1 MARLTGLL
9 AAAAIVGLTGASV
22 SAQTTD
28 LRAMGPRP
36 ARSRPVFQQAR
47 LSLGSIQGVV
57 SDERGGPLA
66 GALVSALGG
75 VTSAMATTDARGRF
89 VIQPLAAGDYV
100 LRVHL
105 AGFVS
110 GRREGVRVGPATVEV
125 AKIQMHRLTRHG
137 RARRWPPG
145 RSSPPAS
152 SLPPGEN
159 PDGGGRQPYRDR
171 VAAAPHQAQ
180 RAQAGRRRRVD
191 RRCRARIRRR
201 AGARRAARR
210 SSAAPSTTPRPWR
223 RRFFTATP
231 FSGEVNFL
239 TTSALGPGPML
250 FSDFVPRG
258 VAYMSIGAPAA
269 SGRWDVRASMSQS
282 DVSAWVIAGSFTS
295 RIATSHDSAFG
306 VSYSTQQYQNAHAR
320 GPSRWRP
327 SPTTTRNVGEI
338 YGSDRWTVSP
348 TFALDYGAR
357 YAHYDYLRRRSL
369 LSPRIGFTLTPF
381 TNTRVIANVAQR
393 MLAPGA
399 EEFLPATTVGPWL
412 PPERT
417 FTPLE
422 GENFRVER
430 ARFYD
435 VGVEHEFDGAYVL
448 GVRRFQQ
455 RVDNQMATLFGLPV
469 SGGPKS
475 PGHYVVANAG
485 AVDAEGWAVR
495 LSSAP
500 SQRIRGFDRLQRRR
514 ARTGCRAATWRRS
527 PSGRRDAI
535 RPRNEDI
542 HDLTTSLETDVPQTA
557 TRVFLLYKVNNAFAR
572 GDDPTHPSLD
582 YRFDVQVNQAL
593 PFMPFSSAARW
604 EVLVGL
610 RNLFRDPN
618 DAGSIYD
625 ELLVVR
631 PPKRVIGGVLIQ
643 VLSSLLHTL
652 HLFG

>member
-9 AAAAIVGLTGASV
+9 AAAAIVGLTGTSM
-22 SAQTTD
+22 SAQTTPAGAKPGGATPSG
-28 LRAMGPRP
+28 AMGPRQ
-36 ARSRPVFQQAR
+36 AAFTPVFQQSR
-47 LSLGSIQGVV
+47 LTLGSIQGVV
-57 SDERGGPLA
+57 SDERGGPLS

-75 VTSAMATTDARGRF
+75 VTSAMATTDIHGRF

-100 LRVHL
+100 LRVRL

-110 GRREGVRVGPATVEV
+110 SRREGVRVGPAVIEV
-125 AKIQMHRLTRHG
+125 AKIQMYRVTATADGTSLTARPILTAGVTIPGDNPTPPEADNHTETAWRLRHIKRSVLKQDGDVVSIADAVREAGDAQPVPSGPSSIFG
-137 RARRWPPG
+137 RAFDNAANMA
-145 RSSPPAS
+145 AS
-152 SLPPGEN
+152 
-159 PDGGGRQPYRDR
+159 
-171 VAAAPHQAQ
+171 
-180 RAQAGRRRRVD
+180 
-191 RRCRARIRRR
+191 
-201 AGARRAARR
+201 
-210 SSAAPSTTPRPWR
+210 
-223 RRFFTATP
+223 FFTATP

-239 TTSALGPGPML
+239 TTSALGSGPIL

-282 DVSAWVIAGSFTS
+282 DVAAWVLAGTFTS

-306 VSYSTQQYQNAHAR
+306 VSYSTQQYQNAIV
-320 GPSRWRP
+320 RP
-327 SPTTTRNVGEI
+327 LALAAVVDETRNAGEI

-369 LSPRIGFTLTPF
+369 LSPRLGFTLTPF
-381 TNTRVIANVAQR
+381 TNTRVVANVAQR

-435 VGVEHEFDGAYVL
+435 VGLEHEFDATYVF

-455 RVDNQMATLFGLPV
+455 RVDNQMATLFDLPV
-469 SGGPKS
+469 KGGPNS
-475 PGHYVVANAG
+475 PGHYAVANAG
-485 AVDAEGWAVR
+485 GFDAEGWAVR
-495 LSSAP
+495 LSTAP
-500 SQRIRGFDRLQRRR
+500 SRRVRGSVDYSVSR
-514 ARTGCRAATWRRS
+514 AHWVSRGDMAAIAVWA
-527 PSGRRDAI
+527 PAAI
-535 RPRNEDI
+535 RPPTEDV
-542 HDLTTSLETDVPQTA
+542 HDLTTSLETEVPHTA
-557 TRVFLLYKVNNAFAR
+557 TRVFLLYKINTAFAR
-572 GDDPTHPSLD
+572 AYDPAHQPLD
-582 YRFDVQVNQAL
+582 YRFDVQINQAL
-593 PFMPFSSAARW
+593 PFMPFSGTARW

-618 DAGSIYD
+618 EAGSIYD

-631 PPKRVIGGVLIQ
+631 PPKRVIGGVLIR
-643 VLSSLLHTL
+643 
-652 HLFG
+652 F

>member
-1 MARLTGLL
+1 MTRLSGLL
-9 AAAAIVGLTGASV
+9 AAATIVGLTVGSA
-22 SAQTTD
+22 SAQTS
-28 LRAMGPRP
+28 AGRP
-36 ARSRPVFQQAR
+36 GAFAPIVQSQQAR

-66 GALVSALGG
+66 GALVSALGA
-75 VTSAMATTDARGRF
+75 TAAMATTDARGRF
-89 VIQPLAAGDYV
+89 LIQPLAAGEYV
-100 LRVHL
+100 LRIHL

-125 AKIQMHRLTRHG
+125 PKIQMRRIEDLSTPLATRPIMAAG
-137 RARRWPPG
+137 V
-145 RSSPPAS
+145 

-159 PDGGGRQPYRDR
+159 PTAETDNHTETAWRLRHIKRGVLKQDGDVVSIADAASEQPLPPGNPSIFGRAFDN
-171 VAAAPHQAQ
+171 AATM
-180 RAQAGRRRRVD
+180 
-191 RRCRARIRRR
+191 
-201 AGARRAARR
+201 AA
-210 SSAAPSTTPRPWR
+210 S
-223 RRFFTATP
+223 FFTATP

-239 TTSALGPGPML
+239 TTSAFGPGPLL

-306 VSYSTQQYQNAHAR
+306 VSYSTQQYQNPGAR
-320 GPSRWRP
+320 PISLTGVPDDA
-327 SPTTTRNVGEI
+327 RNVGEI
-338 YGSDRWTVSP
+338 YASDRWTVSP
-348 TFALDYGAR
+348 AFAIDYGAR

-369 LSPRIGFTLTPF
+369 LSPRVGFTLTPF
-381 TNTRVIANVAQR
+381 ANTRVIANVAQR

-399 EEFLPATTVGPWL
+399 EEFLPAATVGPWL

-430 ARFYD
+430 ARSYNL
-435 VGVEHEFDGAYVL
+435 GMEHEFAGAYVL
-448 GVRRFQQ
+448 GVRRFEQ

-469 SGGPKS
+469 SGGPAS
-475 PGHYVVANAG
+475 PGHYAVANAG
-485 AVDAEGWAVR
+485 AIDAEGWGVR
-495 LSSAP
+495 LHSVP
-500 SQRIRGFDRLQRRR
+500 THRIRGFVDYSVTR
-514 ARTGCRAATWRRS
+514 AEWVSRGDMAAIAVWA
-527 PSGRRDAI
+527 PSAI
-535 RPRNEDI
+535 RARNEDI
-542 HDLTTSLETDVPQTA
+542 HDLTTSIETDLPHTA
-557 TRVFLLYKVNNAFAR
+557 TRVFFLYKVNNAFAR
-572 GDDPTHPSLD
+572 GGDPTHTAVD

-610 RNLFRDPN
+610 RNMFRDAS
-618 DAGSIYD
+618 DTGSIYD

-631 PPKRVIGGVLIQ
+631 PPKRVIGGVLIR
-643 VLSSLLHTL
+643 
-652 HLFG
+652 F